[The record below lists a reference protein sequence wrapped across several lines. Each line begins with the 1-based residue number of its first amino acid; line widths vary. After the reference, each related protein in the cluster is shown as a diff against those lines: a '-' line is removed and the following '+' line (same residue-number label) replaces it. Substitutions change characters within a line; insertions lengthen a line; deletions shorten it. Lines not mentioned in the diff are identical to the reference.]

1 MVRRVFVFALILVVG
16 LAFVAFAGGQSEEP
30 AAADQDAAAE
40 EAGSGGEAAEET
52 ALERTPQDQRLHEPG
67 QLTVATGDPVYPPWM
82 LNDDPASGEGFEN
95 GLVYALAEEMGFD
108 RDDVVWVTTTFDQGI
123 APGDKPYDFVI
134 QQYSVTEERREFV
147 DFSMV
152 YYQPSKAV
160 VALADSPVADAQ
172 SLADLRDANWGAT
185 IGTTDL
191 DYIESRI
198 GADNVAVFDDQ
209 AGVFQALLGG
219 QIDATTQSVPTAL
232 FATAVQVPEAQI
244 VATLPPDP
252 NDKGHGLVFEKG
264 SPLVPWVDDALQAV
278 IDRGVVEELR
288 QEYLVGDESIQEIT
302 D

>member
-1 MVRRVFVFALILVVG
+1 MIRRVLTLVLIMVVGVTFAVFA
-16 LAFVAFAGGQSEEP
+16 AGQSEESG
-30 AAADQDAAAE
+30 AE
-40 EAGSGGEAAEET
+40 GGEDT
-52 ALERTPQDQRLHEPG
+52 ADLERTPQDPRLHQPG
-67 QLTVATGDPVYPPWM
+67 RLTVATGDPVYPPWM

-152 YYQPSKAV
+152 YYQPKKAV
-160 VALADSPVADAQ
+160 VALSDSAVAEAT
-172 SLADLRDANWGAT
+172 SMTELRDAKWGAT

-191 DYIESRI
+191 DYIENRI
-198 GADNVAVFDDQ
+198 GAEDVAVFDDQ
-209 AGVFQALLGG
+209 VGTFQALLGG

-232 FATAVQVPEAQI
+232 YATAVQVPEAQI
-244 VATLPPDP
+244 VATLPADP

-264 SPLVPWVDDALQAV
+264 NPLVPWVNDALQAI
-278 IDRGVVEELR
+278 IDDGVVEELR
-288 QEYLVGDESIQEIT
+288 QQYLVGDEDIQEIT
-302 D
+302 G

>member
-1 MVRRVFVFALILVVG
+1 MFVFALILLVG
-16 LAFVAFAGGQSEEP
+16 VAFAAVAGGQSEEP
-30 AAADQDAAAE
+30 ASGDGEGTE
-40 EAGSGGEAAEET
+40 EAS
-52 ALERTPQDQRLHEPG
+52 LERTPQDPRLHEPG

-82 LNDDPASGEGFEN
+82 LNNDPASGEGFEN

-134 QQYSVTEERREFV
+134 AQYSVTEERREFV

-160 VALADSPVADAQ
+160 IALDDSSIADAE
-172 SLADLRDANWGAT
+172 SFADLREADWGAT

-191 DYIESRI
+191 DYIENRI
-198 GADNVAVFDDQ
+198 GADDVAVFDDQ
-209 AGVFQALLGG
+209 VGVFQALLGG

-232 FATAVQVPEAQI
+232 YATAVQVPEAQI

-264 SPLVPWVDDALQAV
+264 NPLLPWVNDGLEAI

-288 QEYLVGDESIQEIT
+288 QEYLVGDESIQEIS